1 MGYSEDQRAQAI
13 AGASQ
18 VRTSRPV
25 VSQALPNRTAE
36 TSAPTPI
43 VSFLIQKKVGDAV
56 LQVHGAAGQE
66 KSAQKEINKA
76 AERLRENSNDEF

>member
-1 MGYSEDQRAQAI
+1 MGYSADQRAQAI
-13 AGASQ
+13 AGASH

-25 VSQALPNRTAE
+25 ASPALPNTTAE
-36 TSAPTPI
+36 TSAPTPV

-66 KSAQKEINKA
+66 KDAQQEINKA
-76 AERLRENSNDEF
+76 AERLRENSDD